1 VKKQDNFY
9 VFLLAVHWKSVFSVT
24 QNYTA
29 CHSQMCEIPV
39 SAAINP
45 TTILEHHSS
54 LKSFSS
60 GDATGKR
67 GGSAAESSPQAIM
80 PCRY

>member
-1 VKKQDNFY
+1 MLD
-9 VFLLAVHWKSVFSVT
+9 H
-24 QNYTA
+24 
-29 CHSQMCEIPV
+29 
-39 SAAINP
+39 INP

-60 GDATGKR
+60 GDATDKR
-67 GGSAAESSPQAIM
+67 GGSAAESIPQAIM

>member
-1 VKKQDNFY
+1 MPEINQIGPNTKYARNTNQTGLDLN
-9 VFLLAVHWKSVFSVT
+9 KSPMPIIS
-24 QNYTA
+24 
-29 CHSQMCEIPV
+29 
-39 SAAINP
+39 P